1 MCSSPDVV
9 SDATAKIRLT
19 RTFVAP
25 ESELG
30 NELCQ
35 DGALHFQAGRIMKL
49 SVEFPSVAYREGPT
63 GVNRLMQAIE
73 RIGYDQLDV
82 FDHVVMGYDHPSRES
97 SRYPAPMPI
106 LEALTTL
113 SFAAAVT
120 ERIGLGTEVLV
131 LPQRSPVLVAKQ
143 VSSIDT
149 LSGGRMRLGVGV
161 GWQPSEF
168 EALGE
173 EYSTRGRR
181 MNEALKF
188 LREWWSEAEVNYDT
202 RSYRAIAMAM
212 EPKPPQGAHLPI
224 WIGGNSAPAFRRVGR
239 YGDGWLASQVS
250 CAAFAREAI
259 EQISNA
265 AQEAGR
271 DPGSIGLQ
279 SMIAPPPRSDDA
291 NAKQFYGDHEAVV
304 ARVMELK
311 SMGFDA
317 AAVNATAI
325 FQAGARS
332 VEAMIEALASI
343 HDKVTTAMK

>member
-1 MCSSPDVV
+1 
-9 SDATAKIRLT
+9 
-19 RTFVAP
+19 
-25 ESELG
+25 
-30 NELCQ
+30 
-35 DGALHFQAGRIMKL
+35 MKL
-49 SVEFPSVAYREGPT
+49 SVEFPSVAYREGPS
-63 GVNRLMQAIE
+63 GVIRLMQAIE

-82 FDHVVMGYDHPSRES
+82 FDHVVMGYDHPSRAS

-173 EYSTRGRR
+173 DYSTRGRR
-181 MNEALKF
+181 MDEALQF
-188 LREWWSEAEVNYDT
+188 LRNWWGDDEINYDT
-202 RSYRAIAMAM
+202 GHYRAVAMAM
-212 EPKPPQGAHLPI
+212 APKPPQGAQTPI
-224 WIGGNSAPAFRRVGR
+224 WIGGNSPPAFRRVGR

-250 CAAFAREAI
+250 TASFARDAM
-259 EQISNA
+259 EQIGSA
-265 AQEAGR
+265 AQFAGR
-271 DPGSIGLQ
+271 DPASIGLQ

-291 NAKQFYGDHEAVV
+291 NAKQFYADHEAVV
-304 ARVMELK
+304 ARVGELK
-311 SMGFDA
+311 EMGFQA

-332 VEAMIEALASI
+332 VDAMIDALAAI
-343 HDKVTTAMK
+343 HEKVTAAIK